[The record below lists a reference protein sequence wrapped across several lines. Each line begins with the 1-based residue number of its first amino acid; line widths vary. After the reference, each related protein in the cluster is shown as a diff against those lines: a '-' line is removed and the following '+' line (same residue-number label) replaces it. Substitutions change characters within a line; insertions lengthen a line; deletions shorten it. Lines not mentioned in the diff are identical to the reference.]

1 MSMSETAFACL
12 GLDQLDLA
20 GFADRGE
27 RGLLA
32 GLEAGPEVALE
43 VGLRDMMCLSVN
55 RLTTLRGMQPKLPS
69 VWASNSKTHDSKLGI
84 SDP

>member
-1 MSMSETAFACL
+1 
-12 GLDQLDLA
+12 
-20 GFADRGE
+20 
-27 RGLLA
+27 
-32 GLEAGPEVALE
+32 LEAGPEVALE

-69 VWASNSKTHDSKLGI
+69 VRASYSKTHDSKLGI